1 MTVTGARSDANDS
14 KAYWIQMTA
23 LRFPESYGGQPET
36 PLDQDSARAALDEL
50 FTLAGKYNSSDAYL
64 ELMRFV
70 GRFPFYSP
78 FNAML
83 IYTQMPGGALC
94 LHGSQVA
101 KRLSSGDQD
110 QRACRRCR
118 A

>member
-1 MTVTGARSDANDS
+1 MTVTGARSEANGS
-14 KAYWIQMTA
+14 KAYWTQMTA
-23 LRFPESYGGQPET
+23 LRFPESYEGQSET

-83 IYTQMPGGALC
+83 IYIQMPVAGTCAPPDPTVNMGLWIYGFMAIGG
-94 LHGSQVA
+94 GP
-101 KRLSSGDQD
+101 
-110 QRACRRCR
+110 
-118 A
+118 

>member
-14 KAYWIQMTA
+14 KAYWIPA
-23 LRFPESYGGQPET
+23 LRLPESYGGQPET

-50 FTLAGKYNSSDAYL
+50 FTLAGKYNSSNAYL
-64 ELMRFV
+64 EPMRFV

-83 IYTQMPGGALC
+83 HPDAGGALC